1 MPKRPASRD
10 EPPPALPPPAAAPD
24 IEPLLRELTGRVL
37 DALNRNT
44 AAILASGIMA
54 ARGRPHTPEEAMRL
68 HQEMIATLWPRGPVT
83 PKPAEREEAA

>member
-1 MPKRPASRD
+1 MPRRSAPHDA
-10 EPPPALPPPAAAPD
+10 PPPSPPPLGAPD

-44 AAILASGIMA
+44 AAILASGLMA
-54 ARGRPHTPEEAMRL
+54 ARGRPHTPEEAVRL
-68 HQEMIATLWPRGPVT
+68 HQEMIATLWPRGPAA